1 MKKMLLVLAF
11 LAVCSLAASATQNVA
26 LTNFCDTWD
35 LHLDRGNN
43 PAGLSAPKIFVW
55 GAHDTPGV
63 CTGTLDTIGMKHG
76 ANAFVPPN
84 DIYGLAHAVYDI
96 SDVEGSPSPIEFTI
110 RCAGAAGS
118 GAAAFIGGASFGGHF
133 FIAEDTA
140 TCSGK
145 PAPMRTGLKPMVPR
159 Q

>member
-1 MKKMLLVLAF
+1 MKKMLLVFALV
-11 LAVCSLAASATQNVA
+11 AVCSLAASATQTVT

-35 LHLDRGNN
+35 LHVDRGHN
-43 PAGLSAPKIFVW
+43 PFGASAPKIFVW
-55 GAHDTPGV
+55 GTHDTPGT

-84 DIYGLAHAVYDI
+84 DIFLTSHAVYDI
-96 SDVEGSPSPIEFTI
+96 SDVEGGANSIEFTI
-110 RCAGAAGS
+110 RCGGTSGS
-118 GAAAFIGGASFGGHF
+118 GAAAFIGGTSLGGHF
-133 FIAEDTA
+133 FLAEDTA

-145 PAPMRTGLKPMVPR
+145 PAPTRTGLKPMVPR

>member
-1 MKKMLLVLAF
+1 MKKMMLVLA
-11 LAVCSLAASATQNVA
+11 LVAACSLAASATQNVA

-35 LHLDRGNN
+35 LHVDKGNN
-43 PAGLSAPKIFVW
+43 PAGASAPKIFVW
-55 GAHDTPGV
+55 GSHDTPGT

-84 DIYGLAHAVYDI
+84 DLFGTAHAVYDI
-96 SDVEGSPSPIEFTI
+96 SDVEGGTIPIEFTI
-110 RCAGAAGS
+110 RCGGASGS
-118 GAAAFIGGASFGGHF
+118 GAAAFTGGTSFGGHF

-145 PAPMRTGLKPMVPR
+145 PAPQRVGLKSLVPR